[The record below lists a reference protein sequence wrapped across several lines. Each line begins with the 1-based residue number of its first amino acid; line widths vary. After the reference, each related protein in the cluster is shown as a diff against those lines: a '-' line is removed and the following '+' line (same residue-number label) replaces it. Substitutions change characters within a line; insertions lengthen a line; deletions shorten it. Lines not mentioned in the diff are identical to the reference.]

1 MPMAPSKKRHR
12 HTRDQRAGRE
22 RQHGREHHKGKL
34 NRSPS
39 PDPVSMAETPEV
51 FRYEPL
57 DPSVDSIR
65 LLELEPADNQQ
76 ILRCRIIHVPFR
88 KRPKYEALSYTWG
101 SPELTSTILL
111 NGTPMAIR
119 PNLHDALLALR
130 RDHEPRLIW
139 ADAIC
144 TDQSNLA
151 ERERQ
156 VRFMDS
162 IYSRAARVL
171 IWLGGADQI
180 IQTAFKS
187 DLENLKESERNTFCS
202 WICGHKYWTRLWII
216 QEFTLSQDLR
226 VCIGRQSE
234 KWEAFLESFS
244 QHAGKYDKL
253 SHQMRIIKNLDQKR
267 RGRLDDTSRL
277 EKLLEDFRYAEC
289 QEPRDRIYGLLGLAH
304 DCQDQS
310 IKADYT
316 KSTFDLYTE
325 VMGKF
330 SRTQRTLKGR
340 RSSTAFDRSMRV
352 VYFSQLVSSILGR
365 PVYPHSET
373 GTRILAIAAV
383 AGEIL
388 DLGPT
393 HVEIL
398 DDARK
403 LKLWKS
409 AYQTHYTYPP
419 TQKKVREAIAA
430 YDYFLYQNS
439 HRIAIK
445 VFSIDLNR
453 TYSRG
458 REPRP
463 STPVS
468 PRRPSTADT
477 FQRGSLDLKSVPE
490 FSWDSNEAHWLSE
503 NLDDF
508 AGVYRRSDPRSLSR
522 RTHSRSGNIAR
533 TTGYS
538 RESDLPPEEL
548 SAVKNRSRSP
558 RSLIEIFFSSNPT
571 RPTALAP
578 ALPSK
583 NSSSPRLFLGTNKL
597 VGSVPANAKKGD
609 IICQFW
615 NTDVTAL
622 LRRRAGASY
631 FEVVGKVYLST
642 GYMDGLQAKFR
653 ERMAPKDGTKA
664 VLIEMDLRALSRLTS

>member
-1 MPMAPSKKRHR
+1 MAPSKKRHR

-22 RQHGREHHKGKL
+22 RHHGREHHKGKL

-39 PDPVSMAETPEV
+39 RDPVSIPETPEV

-65 LLELEPADNQQ
+65 LLELEPAENPQ

-88 KRPKYEALSYTWG
+88 NRPKYEALSYTWG
-101 SPELTSTILL
+101 SPELTGTILL

-130 RDHEPRLIW
+130 RDHKPRLIW

-144 TDQSNLA
+144 IDQSNLA

-162 IYSRAARVL
+162 IYARAARVL
-171 IWLGGADQI
+171 IWLGEADQM

-187 DLENLKESERNTFCS
+187 DLENLEESERHTFCS

-216 QEFTLSQDLR
+216 QEVTPSQDLR
-226 VCIGRQSE
+226 VFIGRHSE
-234 KWEAFLESFS
+234 KWEAFLESLS
-244 QHAGKYDKL
+244 QHAGKYDEL

-267 RGRLDDTSRL
+267 RGRLGDTSRL

-330 SRTQRTLKGR
+330 SRTQRTLKRR

-365 PVYPHSET
+365 PVYPRSDT
-373 GTRILAIAAV
+373 GTKILSIAAV

-409 AYQTHYTYPP
+409 AYQTHYTYPT
-419 TQKKVREAIAA
+419 TQEKVREAIAA
-430 YDYFLYQNS
+430 YDYFLYRNS
-439 HRIAIK
+439 HRIATQ
-445 VFSIDLNR
+445 VFSIDPGR
-453 TYSRG
+453 TYSRA
-458 REPRP
+458 REHVEMRP
-463 STPVS
+463 STPVT
-468 PRRPSTADT
+468 PRRPETVDT
-477 FQRGSLDLKSVPE
+477 FQRGSPDSKSVPE
-490 FSWDSNEAHWLSE
+490 FSWDSNEVLVCSP
-503 NLDDF
+503 LL
-508 AGVYRRSDPRSLSR
+508 VVLPRDQGILLEQPATLEKATGRQTDQTRLGIVPVLVGPFLKFYSL
-522 RTHSRSGNIAR
+522 
-533 TTGYS
+533 
-538 RESDLPPEEL
+538 
-548 SAVKNRSRSP
+548 
-558 RSLIEIFFSSNPT
+558 
-571 RPTALAP
+571 LAP
-578 ALPSK
+578 HAQ
-583 NSSSPRLFLGTNKL
+583 RLRHPNF
-597 VGSVPANAKKGD
+597 
-609 IICQFW
+609 
-615 NTDVTAL
+615 L
-622 LRRRAGASY
+622 LRIR
-631 FEVVGKVYLST
+631 
-642 GYMDGLQAKFR
+642 QAHVCSLG
-653 ERMAPKDGTKA
+653 PTN
-664 VLIEMDLRALSRLTS
+664 L

>member
-1 MPMAPSKKRHR
+1 MAPSKKRHR

-22 RQHGREHHKGKL
+22 RHHGGEHHKGKL

-39 PDPVSMAETPEV
+39 RDPVSMAETPEV

-65 LLELEPADNQQ
+65 LLELEPADNPQ
-76 ILRCRIIHVPFR
+76 ILSCRIIHVPFR
-88 KRPKYEALSYTWG
+88 NRPKYEALSYTWG
-101 SPELTSTILL
+101 APEPTSTILL
-111 NGTPMAIR
+111 NGTPMAIG

-130 RDHEPRLIW
+130 RDHKPRLIW

-144 TDQSNLA
+144 IDQSNLA

-162 IYSRAARVL
+162 IYTRAARVL
-171 IWLGGADQI
+171 IWLGGADQM
-180 IQTAFKS
+180 IQRAFKS
-187 DLENLKESERNTFCS
+187 NLENLQERERNTFCS

-226 VCIGRQSE
+226 VCIGRHSE
-234 KWEAFLESFS
+234 KWEEFLESLS
-244 QHAGKYDKL
+244 QHARKYDEL
-253 SHQMRIIKNLDQKR
+253 SDQMRIIKNLDQKR

-330 SRTQRTLKGR
+330 SRTQRTKGR
-340 RSSTAFDRSMRV
+340 RTGSSTAFDRSMRV

-365 PVYPHSET
+365 PAYPHLET
-373 GTRILAIAAV
+373 GTRVLAIAAV

-409 AYQTHYTYPP
+409 AYQTHYTYPT

-439 HRIAIK
+439 HRIATN

-453 TYSRG
+453 TYSRA

-463 STPVS
+463 STPVT
-468 PRRPSTADT
+468 PRRPPTADT
-477 FQRGSLDLKSVPE
+477 FQRGPPELKSVPE
-490 FSWDSNEAHWLSE
+490 LSWDSNEDHWLSE
-503 NLDDF
+503 NLNDL
-508 AGVYRRSDPRSLSR
+508 ARIYRRSDPQSPSR
-522 RTHSRSGNIAR
+522 RAPSRSGSIAR

-538 RESDLPPEEL
+538 RERDLSPDLPN
-548 SAVKNRSRSP
+548 AVRNSSRP
-558 RSLIEIFFSSNPT
+558 RRSLFDILFTSSPARST
-571 RPTALAP
+571 TPVPARP
-578 ALPSK
+578 SE

-597 VGSVPANAKKGD
+597 VGSVPANAKRGD

-622 LRRRAGASY
+622 LRKRPGAAY

-664 VLIEMDLRALSRLTS
+664 VIIEMDLRTLSRLTS